1 MPILVEQRKQLH
13 HSYLA
18 NHLQTVSHALIH
30 SFMRNIFVMTELWEK
45 GSILQTVI
53 LILEPSLYKHSSHTS
68 HYLSIKTSSV
78 VLGSL
83 PIVQGCRFLAGGHE
97 LTHHP
102 SKI

>member
-30 SFMRNIFVMTELWEK
+30 LFVMTELWEK